1 MCWRPYILKARFAY
15 DVCDVFGFAHNS
27 KISQYHNSKIS
38 QYTVGGQN
46 ISGVSLFFTFLVWSA
61 PFVALCA
68 MLPSRLECI
77 TIPCL

>member
-15 DVCDVFGFAHNS
+15 DVCDVFGFA
-27 KISQYHNSKIS
+27 HNSKIS